1 MNIDYQHIH
10 SVPRNPLEE
19 VTRHHA
25 ACSPSSW
32 LCHDWES
39 GHETELGQREGD
51 PSPDPDQGLK
61 EIPVQNLTTD
71 WYLSHSPG
79 CFASVANITN
89 DEPGRESDSDW
100 IFVQTRLLSAV
111 EFLNSDIDTFELWVK
126 RDFKQVV
133 CRRLYLVMV
142 MDLLMSVPM
151 STCLSV
157 LYNCYRSCIIVVAVL

>member
-1 MNIDYQHIH
+1 MLFSINNQNKYSDHIH
-10 SVPRNPLEE
+10 TVPRNPREE

-39 GHETELGQREGD
+39 GHETELG
-51 PSPDPDQGLK
+51 SVK
-61 EIPVQNLTTD
+61 EIPVQKLTTD

-111 EFLNSDIDTFELWVK
+111 KFINSDIDMFELWVK

-133 CRRLYLVMV
+133 ASCMQKVVFGYGFPDECANVNMFKCLV
-142 MDLLMSVPM
+142 
-151 STCLSV
+151 
-157 LYNCYRSCIIVVAVL
+157 